1 MTVEVCASRRFVILL
16 FMNIIV
22 REARHQDAEGILT
35 ILNPII
41 ETKKYSV
48 MIETFTLEEEI
59 NFIESFPKHGVF
71 HVAIAGDKV
80 VGFQVVEP
88 ISILTAA
95 FDHVGIIGTYVGLTL
110 RGQGISKKLFE
121 ATFLRAKEKGF
132 EKLTAYVR
140 SDNPV
145 ALKTYQANGF
155 DIIGIA
161 KRQAKIDGKY
171 IDEIFIEKFL

>member
-1 MTVEVCASRRFVILL
+1 
-16 FMNIIV
+16 MNIIV
-22 REARHQDAEGILT
+22 REARLHDAQGIIN

-41 ETKKYSV
+41 ETKKYSAMV
-48 MIETFTLEEEI
+48 QTFTLEEEI
-59 NFIESFPKHGVF
+59 NFIKTFPERGIF
-71 HVAIAGDKV
+71 HVAANEDDI

-88 ISILTAA
+88 FSSLTAA
-95 FDHVGIIGTYVGLTL
+95 FDHVGIIGTYIDLTL

-121 ATFLRAKEKGF
+121 ATFTLAKDKGF
-132 EKLTAYVR
+132 EKLLAYVR

-145 ALKTYQANGF
+145 ALKAYQANGF

-171 IDEIFIEKFL
+171 VDEIFIEKFL

>member
-1 MTVEVCASRRFVILL
+1 
-16 FMNIIV
+16 MNITV
-22 REARHQDAEGILT
+22 REVRPQDALGIIT

-48 MIETFTLEEEI
+48 MVQTFTLEEEI
-59 NFIESFPKHGVF
+59 NFINTFPQRCIF
-71 HVAIAGDKV
+71 HVAVYEDKV
-80 VGFQVVEP
+80 VGFQVIEP
-88 ISILTAA
+88 ISTLTVA
-95 FDHVGIIGTYVGLTL
+95 FDHVGIIGTYIDLTS
-110 RGQGISKKLFE
+110 RRQGISKKLFE
-121 ATFLRAKEKGF
+121 ATFMLARNKGF

-140 SDNPV
+140 SDNTV

>member
-1 MTVEVCASRRFVILL
+1 MKRCTSLVYVIFS
-16 FMNIIV
+16 FMDIMV
-22 REARHQDAEGILT
+22 REARLEDAQSIIN

-48 MIETFTLEEEI
+48 MVQTFTLEEET
-59 NFIESFPKHGVF
+59 NFIKTFPERGIF
-71 HVAIAGDKV
+71 HVAVDEDKV
-80 VGFQVVEP
+80 VGFQVMEP
-88 ISILTAA
+88 ISTLTAA
-95 FDHVGIIGTYVGLTL
+95 FDHVGIIGTFIDLTL

-121 ATFLRAKEKGF
+121 ATFTLAKDKGF

-145 ALKTYQANGF
+145 ALKTYQSNGF

-161 KRQAKIDGKY
+161 KRQAKINKQY

>member
-1 MTVEVCASRRFVILL
+1 
-16 FMNIIV
+16 MNITV
-22 REARHQDAEGILT
+22 REVRPHDALGIIT
-35 ILNPII
+35 IFNPII

-48 MIETFTLEEEI
+48 MVQTFTLEEEI
-59 NFIESFPKHGVF
+59 NFINTFPERGIF
-71 HVAIAGDKV
+71 HVAVHEDKV
-80 VGFQVVEP
+80 VGFQVIEP
-88 ISILTAA
+88 ISTLTVA
-95 FDHVGIIGTYVGLTL
+95 FDHVGIIGTYIDLTS
-110 RGQGISKKLFE
+110 RRQGISKKLFE
-121 ATFLRAKEKGF
+121 ATFMLARNKGF

-140 SDNPV
+140 SDNTV

>member
-1 MTVEVCASRRFVILL
+1 
-16 FMNIIV
+16 MNITV
-22 REARHQDAEGILT
+22 REVRLQDAEGIIN

-48 MIETFTLEEEI
+48 MVQPFTLEEEI
-59 NFIESFPKHGVF
+59 NFIKTFPERGIF
-71 HVAIAGDKV
+71 HVATNEDKV

-88 ISILTAA
+88 FSTLTAA
-95 FDHVGIIGTYVGLTL
+95 FDHVAIIGTYVALNL
-110 RGQGISKKLFE
+110 RGQGLSKKLFE
-121 ATFLRAKEKGF
+121 ATFKVAKAKGF

-145 ALKTYQANGF
+145 ALKTYQVNGF

-161 KRQAKIDGKY
+161 KHQAKIDGKY

>member
-1 MTVEVCASRRFVILL
+1 VRPHDALG
-16 FMNIIV
+16 II
-22 REARHQDAEGILT
+22 T
-35 ILNPII
+35 IFNPII

-48 MIETFTLEEEI
+48 MVQTFTLEEEI
-59 NFIESFPKHGVF
+59 NFINTFPQRCIF
-71 HVAIAGDKV
+71 HVAVYEDKV
-80 VGFQVVEP
+80 VGFQVIEP
-88 ISILTAA
+88 ISTLTVA
-95 FDHVGIIGTYVGLTL
+95 FDHVGIIGTYIDLTS
-110 RGQGISKKLFE
+110 RRQGISKKLFK
-121 ATFLRAKEKGF
+121 ATFMLARNKGF

>member
-1 MTVEVCASRRFVILL
+1 MQFVILL
-16 FMNIIV
+16 SMNIIV
-22 REARHQDAEGILT
+22 RESRIQDAEGIIN

-48 MIETFTLEEEI
+48 MVQTFTLAEEI
-59 NFIESFPKHGVF
+59 NFINTFPERGIF
-71 HVAIAGDKV
+71 HVAANEDKV

-88 ISILTAA
+88 FSTLTAA
-95 FDHVGIIGTYVGLTL
+95 FEHVGIIGTFVNLTL

-121 ATFLRAKEKGF
+121 ATFKVAKNKGF

-140 SDNPV
+140 ADNPV

-155 DIIGIA
+155 DIIGIS
-161 KRQAKIDGKY
+161 KHQAKIDGKY

>member
-1 MTVEVCASRRFVILL
+1 
-16 FMNIIV
+16 V
-22 REARHQDAEGILT
+22 REVRPQDALGIIT

-48 MIETFTLEEEI
+48 MVQTFTLEEEI
-59 NFIESFPKHGVF
+59 NFINTFPQRCIF
-71 HVAIAGDKV
+71 HVAVYEDKV
-80 VGFQVVEP
+80 VGFQVIEP
-88 ISILTAA
+88 ISTLTVA
-95 FDHVGIIGTYVGLTL
+95 FDHVGIIGTYIDLTS
-110 RGQGISKKLFE
+110 RRQGISKKLFK
-121 ATFLRAKEKGF
+121 ATFMLARNKGF

>member
-1 MTVEVCASRRFVILL
+1 
-16 FMNIIV
+16 MNITV
-22 REARHQDAEGILT
+22 REVRPQDALGIIT

-48 MIETFTLEEEI
+48 MVQTFTLEEEI
-59 NFIESFPKHGVF
+59 NFINTFPQRCIF
-71 HVAIAGDKV
+71 HVAVYEDKV
-80 VGFQVVEP
+80 VGFQVIEP
-88 ISILTAA
+88 ISTLTVA
-95 FDHVGIIGTYVGLTL
+95 FDHVGIIGTYIDLTS
-110 RGQGISKKLFE
+110 RRQGISKKLFK
-121 ATFLRAKEKGF
+121 ATFMLARNKGF

>member
-1 MTVEVCASRRFVILL
+1 MGRDTLRWFGTLS

-22 REARHQDAEGILT
+22 REARLEDAQNIIN

-48 MIETFTLEEEI
+48 MVQTFTLGEET
-59 NFIESFPKHGVF
+59 NFIKTFPERGIF
-71 HVAIAGDKV
+71 HVATNEDKV
-80 VGFQVVEP
+80 VGFQVMEP
-88 ISILTAA
+88 ISTLTAA
-95 FDHVGIIGTYVGLTL
+95 FDHVGIIGTFIDLTL
-110 RGQGISKKLFE
+110 RRQGLSKKLFE
-121 ATFLRAKEKGF
+121 ATFRLAVNKGF

-145 ALKTYQANGF
+145 ALKTYQSNGF

-161 KRQAKIDGKY
+161 KRQAKIDGNY